1 MDPITL
7 ATLTSGVVLLATEA
21 AKGAATEAGKDAWN
35 KIKSL
40 FAWKKEPETSD
51 LASQVAEA
59 LNANTQLAKQ
69 VLELL
74 QQPSTGPSSTL
85 VQTINAE
92 KVIVATNI
100 DTVNM

>member
-7 ATLTSGVVLLATEA
+7 ATLTSGVVLLATET
-21 AKGAATEAGKDAWN
+21 AKGAASDAGNNAWN

-51 LASQVAEA
+51 LGRQVAEA

-74 QQPSTGPSSTL
+74 QQPSAGTSSAL